1 MVHSDFK
8 DHKIY
13 GEPRE
18 FPKSQMING
27 GQIHSPD
34 VILQTESKSD
44 LLHSEPVDGV
54 EAQGKIVSLETYR
67 RF

>member
-1 MVHSDFK
+1 LADSEARAVWK
-8 DHKIY
+8 
-13 GEPRE
+13 
-18 FPKSQMING
+18 MING

-34 VILQTESKSD
+34 EVLQTESKSNIF
-44 LLHSEPVDGV
+44 HSDPVDGV